1 MGGTT
6 KEDVIENLMAV
17 CSPCHDKYGDEKRYK
32 KYLYVRHRE
41 VMDLNGVKY
50 DKGLMNDL
58 IQRS

>member
-1 MGGTT
+1 
-6 KEDVIENLMAV
+6 MAV